1 MSDIANLPSIER
13 SQDAASLSSSG
24 SLWTLL
30 QAELTT
36 YPGRP
41 LLVFRI
47 VLSCTLTMF
56 LIIVFRIPGAAL
68 GAYYPVLVSRDNLH
82 STRRSALWI
91 AATCL
96 SGTGEV
102 VLGGMLFAGSPF
114 LHLLWVCG
122 SIVAVFYLI
131 GCLKVQEAAIA
142 LGLMI
147 TNAITIWDQPI
158 SANQRIQLTLFTLLA
173 ILMGCAVTILVEYL
187 LIHTHPPDTLLER
200 LEQRLVLVGRILRG
214 YVNRGSDPDWVE
226 AQYAVKRNSERGTGA
241 LRELIEQGAY
251 TFEERQRLSTAVAL
265 SGRLVDLVA
274 TLTEV
279 GPSLSVQDR
288 ELFSAIGNNVM
299 LIRDRLSQRE
309 TSYWVDIDDMHL
321 VSIPILVEIERTVAL
336 LAQSL
341 SQAIWDGVDTV
352 VTPDLA
358 NGQGSR
364 IFIVDTFSG
373 KEHVQFAIRG
383 GISAIACYF
392 FYMSVGWT
400 GLSSSIATCIL
411 TALPTTGAARHK
423 QLLRFAGVVLGA
435 CALGFTVQTIILP
448 QIDSI
453 LGYTLLFAF
462 VISLGSWVATSGPRI
477 AFCGA
482 QIVLAYELVNLNRF
496 SINPSLVPARDT
508 VLGIVLGIA
517 AMWLIFDHL
526 WAKSSTE
533 SLRSLL
539 GSTVRGIADLDIG
552 LEKYAGVAYERFL
565 EGKTEAVMRKFERLR
580 SLVDVSI
587 FEGFPKALPDEILL
601 QHTRDYLPQLRAA
614 LLLKAGLIHHRLA
627 SGNQCQREVVI
638 EVQERCS
645 ELLHIAAAQVDAES
659 LDLRVPQSSADREI
673 HTRLQSDTELVR
685 RGALEY
691 DITELRLCSSL
702 FSVVHHVT
710 TANP

>member
-1 MSDIANLPSIER
+1 MSEITFLRGIKR
-13 SQDAASLSSSG
+13 SQDAASLSISG

-30 QAELTT
+30 QAELST

-47 VLSCTLTMF
+47 ILSCTLTMF

-68 GAYYPVLVSRDNLH
+68 GAYYPLLISRDNLH

-114 LHLLWVCG
+114 LHLFWVCG

-131 GCLKVQEAAIA
+131 SFLKVNEAAVA

-147 TNAITIWDQPI
+147 TNAITVWDQPV
-158 SANQRIQLTLFTLLA
+158 SADQRIRQTLFTLLA
-173 ILMGCAVTILVEYL
+173 ILMGCAVTTLVEYL

-226 AQYAVKRNSERGTGA
+226 AQYAVKRYSERGTGA
-241 LRELIEQGAY
+241 LREPIEQGGY

-274 TLTEV
+274 TLTEM
-279 GPSLSVQDR
+279 GPSLSMQDQ
-288 ELFSAIGNNVM
+288 ELFSAIGKNVM
-299 LIRDRLSQRE
+299 LIRDRLSHRE
-309 TSYWVDIDDMHL
+309 AQEWVDIDDKQV
-321 VSIPILVEIERTVAL
+321 VSIPILIEIERTVAL

-341 SQAIWDGVDTV
+341 SQPIWDGIDTV
-352 VTPDLA
+352 VAPDPA
-358 NGQGSR
+358 NDQSSR
-364 IFIVDTFSG
+364 IFIADTFSS
-373 KEHVQFAIRG
+373 KENVKFAIRG

-423 QLLRFAGVVLGA
+423 QLVRFAGVFLGA
-435 CALGFTVQTIILP
+435 CALGFTAQTIILP

-453 LGYTLLFAF
+453 LSYTLLFAF
-462 VISLGSWVATSGPRI
+462 VIFLGSWVATSGPRI

-539 GSTVRGIADLDIG
+539 GSTVRGIADLGIG

-565 EGKTEAVMRKFERLR
+565 EEKTEAVMRNFERLR

-614 LLLKAGLIHHRLA
+614 LFLKAGLIQHRLV

-685 RGALEY
+685 EGALEY

>member
-1 MSDIANLPSIER
+1 MSDIVNLQGNKK
-13 SQDAASLSSSG
+13 SQDAASLSRSG

-30 QAELTT
+30 QAELST

-41 LLVFRI
+41 LLAFRI
-47 VLSCTLTMF
+47 ILSCTLTMF
-56 LIIVFRIPGAAL
+56 LIMVFRIPGAAL
-68 GAYYPVLVSRDNLH
+68 GAYYPLLVSRDNLH

-102 VLGGMLFAGSPF
+102 VFGGMLFAGSPF

-131 GCLKVQEAAIA
+131 SCLKVYEAAVA

-147 TNAITIWDQPI
+147 TNAITVWDQPV
-158 SANQRIQLTLFTLLA
+158 SADQRIRQTLFTLLA

-187 LIHTHPPDTLLER
+187 LAHTHPPDTLLER
-200 LEQRLVLVGRILRG
+200 VEQRLVLVGRILRG

-226 AQYAVKRNSERGTGA
+226 AQYAVKRHSERGTGT
-241 LRELIEQGAY
+241 LRELIEQGGY
-251 TFEERQRLSTAVAL
+251 TFEERQRLSTVVAL

-274 TLTEV
+274 TLTEM
-279 GPSLSVQDR
+279 GPSLSVQDQ
-288 ELFSAIGNNVM
+288 ELFSAIGKNVM
-299 LIRDRLSQRE
+299 LIRDRLSHRE
-309 TSYWVDIDDMHL
+309 TSEWVDIDDMH
-321 VSIPILVEIERTVAL
+321 VVGVPILIEIERTVAL

-341 SQAIWDGVDTV
+341 SQPIWDGIDTAV
-352 VTPDLA
+352 APDLA

-364 IFIVDTFSG
+364 IFIADTFSS
-373 KEHVQFAIRG
+373 KENVKFAIRG

-423 QLLRFAGVVLGA
+423 QLMRFAGVVLGA

-453 LGYTLLFAF
+453 LSHTLLFSF
-462 VISLGSWVATSGPRI
+462 VIFLGAWVATSGPRI

-526 WAKSSTE
+526 WAKASTE

-539 GSTVRGIADLDIG
+539 GRTVRGIADLDIG
-552 LEKYAGVAYERFL
+552 LEEHAGVAYERIL
-565 EGKTEAVMRKFERLR
+565 EGKTDAVMRKFERLR

-587 FEGFPKALPDEILL
+587 FEAFPKALPDEILL

-614 LLLKAGLIHHRLA
+614 LLLKAGLIHHRLV

-638 EVQERCS
+638 EVQKRCS

-659 LDLRVPQSSADREI
+659 PDLRVPQSNADREI

-685 RGALEY
+685 KGALEY